1 MKKLTH
7 TLLYVS
13 LVMLAACSSIDC
25 PLNNVVLLKGGFYSA
40 NGDTLAL
47 ALTDTMTVTTQG
59 ITENGK
65 EEVLIVNQ
73 LSGKHTFSMALSY
86 EGREDEYHFHFWGD
100 DYDVRDTVRVTK
112 ENTPHFES
120 PDCSPRFFHN
130 ITDVWCTHNIIDSIS
145 INYKTV
151 DYGTQN
157 THLKFYLHPVY

>member
-7 TLLYVS
+7 TLFYVS

-120 PDCSPRFFHN
+120 PDCPTGMFHR
-130 ITDVWCTHNIIDSIS
+130 ITSVRATNTFIDSVTITQPLV
-145 INYKTV
+145 NY
-151 DYGTQN
+151 DQAEN
-157 THLKFYLHPVY
+157 LKIHVHTGN